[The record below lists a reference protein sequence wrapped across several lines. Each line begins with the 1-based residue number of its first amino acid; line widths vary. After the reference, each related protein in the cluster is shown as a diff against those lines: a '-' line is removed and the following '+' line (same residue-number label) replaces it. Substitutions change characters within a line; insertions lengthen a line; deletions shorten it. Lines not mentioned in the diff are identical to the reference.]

1 LQSPEKISVTDEKK
15 PDTQAAFIDMVE
27 FAIVIAA
34 AAGCL
39 ICINLVFPARWHWW
53 SIPVLWIAAAGIPTI
68 LRGRNRRDLGL
79 ILSPLVFSLK
89 LLSLACLMVF
99 PLTYVLLSLW
109 KWLGL
114 GLPTINQIPRDGW
127 LPWLLYQF
135 LYVAV
140 AEEIFFR
147 GYVLGRQQRLPTN
160 LSSRHPRVWQGIGI
174 LISALIFALF
184 HVLQAGGIPAL
195 LTFFPALVFG
205 WLLVYTRSLVAPV
218 LFHGLANIFYAV
230 ALPTLT

>member
-1 LQSPEKISVTDEKK
+1 LQSPEKTSVHDKK
-15 PDTQAAFIDMVE
+15 RPDTQAVFIDTVE
-27 FAIVIAA
+27 FVVVIAA

-39 ICINLVFPARWHWW
+39 LVLNQIFPARWHWW

-79 ILSPLVFSLK
+79 TLSTLGFSLK
-89 LLSLACLMVF
+89 IFSLACLMVF

-109 KWLGL
+109 KLLGL
-114 GLPTINQIPRDGW
+114 GLPAITEITRDGW

-147 GYVLGRQQRLPTN
+147 GYVLGLLQRLPTN

-195 LTFFPALVFG
+195 LIFFPALVFG

-218 LFHGLANIFYAV
+218 LFHGLANLFYAV
-230 ALPTLT
+230 ALPTLA